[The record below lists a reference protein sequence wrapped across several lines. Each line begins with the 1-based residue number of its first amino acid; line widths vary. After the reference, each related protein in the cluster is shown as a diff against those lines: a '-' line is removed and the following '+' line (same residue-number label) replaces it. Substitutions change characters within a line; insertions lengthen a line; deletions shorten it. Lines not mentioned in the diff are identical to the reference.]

1 MTDQVNADWTELQV
15 TIPAADT
22 DRAGDIAQMVV
33 PYGIYIEDYSHLEEE
48 AMEIAHIDLIDE
60 DLLKK
65 DRTKSIIHVYIS
77 PEENP
82 AEAISFLKE
91 RFEAVGIE
99 NTITAANC
107 AEEDWI
113 NNWKKYF
120 KPIPVG
126 NRLLVR
132 PMWEDEYEA
141 GDRVVLHLEPGLA
154 FGTGTHETTRLC
166 MELLEKYVKP
176 GDTMLDMGC
185 GSGILSVAG
194 LLLGAGSAVGVD
206 IDALAVK
213 TAVANA
219 EINHVGDKFTGICG
233 NLADKGNGFFLMDTK
248 FTLLFCNI
256 DLDKNRDGYVLF
268 CRLFFDFF
276 CQMQTVHRM
285 DEFCLSND
293 IFHFVCLQ
301 MSDHMPA
308 DIFWKNFHFFTHFL
322 NFILPKITRPKII
335 YGLKHFDWLGF
346 ADSDQCHITAFSSCV
361 FACFAYICFYLLQVF
376 L

>member
-185 GSGILSVAG
+185 GSGILSIIS
-194 LLLGAGSAVGVD
+194 LLLGADSAFAVD
-206 IDALAVK
+206 IDPNAVDIAYQNAGMNDVDISKYTVKAGDIITNTELQNEIAKNEYDVVVANIVADVIIALAPKAREYMKKGGVFITSGIIEDRVDDVK
-213 TAVANA
+213 AALEKCGF
-219 EINHVGDKFTGICG
+219 EINSIKQRKDWVSI
-233 NLADKGNGFFLMDTK
+233 
-248 FTLLFCNI
+248 
-256 DLDKNRDGYVLF
+256 
-268 CRLFFDFF
+268 
-276 CQMQTVHRM
+276 
-285 DEFCLSND
+285 
-293 IFHFVCLQ
+293 VC
-301 MSDHMPA
+301 
-308 DIFWKNFHFFTHFL
+308 K
-322 NFILPKITRPKII
+322 
-335 YGLKHFDWLGF
+335 
-346 ADSDQCHITAFSSCV
+346 
-361 FACFAYICFYLLQVF
+361 
-376 L
+376 

>member
-1 MTDQVNADWTELQV
+1 MTDFGQVNADWTEIAV
-15 TIPAADT
+15 TIRAEDT

-60 DLLKK
+60 ELLQK
-65 DRTKSIIHVYIS
+65 DRTKSVIHVYIS

-82 AEAISFLKE
+82 AEAVSFLTE
-91 RFEAVGIE
+91 RFTAEGIWNE
-99 NTITAANC
+99 IASANC

-126 NRLLVR
+126 ERLLVR
-132 PMWEDEYEA
+132 PMWEDEYDA

-176 GDTMLDMGC
+176 GDTLLDMGC

-194 LLLGAGSAVGVD
+194 LLLGAQSAVGVD

-213 TAVANA
+213 TAIANA
-219 EINHVGDKFTGICG
+219 ETNNVGDHFTGICG
-233 NLADKGNGFFLMDTK
+233 NLAEKVTGRFDIVVA
-248 FTLLFCNI
+248 NI
-256 DLDKNRDGYVLF
+256 V
-268 CRLFFDFF
+268 
-276 CQMQTVHRM
+276 
-285 DEFCLSND
+285 
-293 IFHFVCLQ
+293 
-301 MSDHMPA
+301 A
-308 DIFWKNFHFFTHFL
+308 DIV
-322 NFILPKITRPKII
+322 ILLTQDAPRFMKLDTVYIMSGIIDTREDDVLACLAEKFDLIDRREEK
-335 YGLKHFDWLGF
+335 GWVALAAKLKE
-346 ADSDQCHITAFSSCV
+346 A
-361 FACFAYICFYLLQVF
+361 
-376 L
+376 

>member
-176 GDTMLDMGC
+176 GVKVLDLGT
-185 GSGILSVAG
+185 GSGILGIAA
-194 LLLGAGSAVGVD
+194 LKLGAEYVFGTDLDENA
-206 IDALAVK
+206 I
-213 TAVANA
+213 TAVH
-219 EINHVGDKFTGICG
+219 E
-233 NLADKGNGFFLMDTK
+233 NLAA
-248 FTLLFCNI
+248 
-256 DLDKNRDGYVLF
+256 
-268 CRLFFDFF
+268 
-276 CQMQTVHRM
+276 
-285 DEFCLSND
+285 ND
-293 IFHFVCLQ
+293 IPEEKFGVIQGNIIDDKATQDAAGYECYDIVVANIL
-301 MSDHMPA
+301 A
-308 DIFWKNFHFFTHFL
+308 DIIIMIQKQVPFHLKKGGIFISSGIIDMKEQAVREALEANDAFEIIEVTRQGEWVSFTAR
-322 NFILPKITRPKII
+322 KK
-335 YGLKHFDWLGF
+335 
-346 ADSDQCHITAFSSCV
+346 
-361 FACFAYICFYLLQVF
+361 
-376 L
+376 

>member
-154 FGTGTHETTRLC
+154 FGTASVNALSFWLVKKTRYFPFT
-166 MELLEKYVKP
+166 EIYA
-176 GDTMLDMGC
+176 D
-185 GSGILSVAG
+185 GIGHKRRA
-194 LLLGAGSAVGVD
+194 D
-206 IDALAVK
+206 IDEHAFLPKHNAK
-213 TAVANA
+213 LILKRPSRTAPPPWAA
-219 EINHVGDKFTGICG
+219 KICG
-233 NLADKGNGFFLMDTK
+233 TAQKFFK
-248 FTLLFCNI
+248 QHNI
-256 DLDKNRDGYVLF
+256 
-268 CRLFFDFF
+268 
-276 CQMQTVHRM
+276 
-285 DEFCLSND
+285 
-293 IFHFVCLQ
+293 
-301 MSDHMPA
+301 
-308 DIFWKNFHFFTHFL
+308 
-322 NFILPKITRPKII
+322 
-335 YGLKHFDWLGF
+335 
-346 ADSDQCHITAFSSCV
+346 V
-361 FACFAYICFYLLQVF
+361 FAVQRGKKDPV
-376 L
+376 

>member
-120 KPIPVG
+120 HPIPVG
-126 NRLLVR
+126 EKLLIR
-132 PMWEDEYEA
+132 PLWEEDYDA
-141 GDRVVLHLEPGLA
+141 QGRTVLHLEPGLA

-166 MELLEKYVKP
+166 LELLEKYVTP
-176 GDTMLDMGC
+176 GIDFLDMGC
-185 GSGILSVAG
+185 GSGILSVAA
-194 LLLGAGSAVGVD
+194 LLLGAKSAVGVD
-206 IDALAVK
+206 IDPLAVK
-213 TAVANA
+213 TAVENA
-219 EINHVGDKFTGICG
+219 ETNGVAERFTGICG
-233 NLADKGNGFFLMDTK
+233 NLAEKVTGK
-248 FTLLFCNI
+248 FQVVAANI
-256 DLDKNRDGYVLF
+256 V
-268 CRLFFDFF
+268 
-276 CQMQTVHRM
+276 
-285 DEFCLSND
+285 
-293 IFHFVCLQ
+293 
-301 MSDHMPA
+301 A
-308 DIFWKNFHFFTHFL
+308 DIVILLSKDAPRFL
-322 NFILPKITRPKII
+322 NPDSTYIVSGIIDTREQDVLNAIQDTFQVIERREEK
-335 YGLKHFDWLGF
+335 GWVAMALKLK
-346 ADSDQCHITAFSSCV
+346 
-361 FACFAYICFYLLQVF
+361 
-376 L
+376 

>member
-91 RFEAVGIE
+91 RFEA
-99 NTITAANC
+99 
-107 AEEDWI
+107 
-113 NNWKKYF
+113 
-120 KPIPVG
+120 VG

-233 NLADKGNGFFLMDTK
+233 NLADKVTGTFDVVVANIVADVVILLTKDAPRFMKPDTVYIMSGIIDTREDDVLACLADK
-248 FTLLFCNI
+248 FEII
-256 DLDKNRDGYVLF
+256 DRKEEKGWVALAAK
-268 CRLFFDFF
+268 
-276 CQMQTVHRM
+276 
-285 DEFCLSND
+285 
-293 IFHFVCLQ
+293 
-301 MSDHMPA
+301 
-308 DIFWKNFHFFTHFL
+308 
-322 NFILPKITRPKII
+322 
-335 YGLKHFDWLGF
+335 LK
-346 ADSDQCHITAFSSCV
+346 
-361 FACFAYICFYLLQVF
+361 
-376 L
+376 

>member
-65 DRTKSIIHVYIS
+65 DRTKSTIHVYIS

-233 NLADKGNGFFLMDTK
+233 NLADKVTGTFDVVVANIVADVVILLTKDAPHFMKPDTVYIMSGIIDTREDDVLACLADK
-248 FTLLFCNI
+248 FEII
-256 DLDKNRDGYVLF
+256 DRKEEKGWVALAAK
-268 CRLFFDFF
+268 
-276 CQMQTVHRM
+276 
-285 DEFCLSND
+285 
-293 IFHFVCLQ
+293 
-301 MSDHMPA
+301 
-308 DIFWKNFHFFTHFL
+308 
-322 NFILPKITRPKII
+322 
-335 YGLKHFDWLGF
+335 LK
-346 ADSDQCHITAFSSCV
+346 
-361 FACFAYICFYLLQVF
+361 
-376 L
+376 

>member
-185 GSGILSVAG
+185 GSGIL
-194 LLLGAGSAVGVD
+194 
-206 IDALAVK
+206 
-213 TAVANA
+213 
-219 EINHVGDKFTGICG
+219 
-233 NLADKGNGFFLMDTK
+233 
-248 FTLLFCNI
+248 
-256 DLDKNRDGYVLF
+256 
-268 CRLFFDFF
+268 
-276 CQMQTVHRM
+276 
-285 DEFCLSND
+285 
-293 IFHFVCLQ
+293 
-301 MSDHMPA
+301 
-308 DIFWKNFHFFTHFL
+308 
-322 NFILPKITRPKII
+322 
-335 YGLKHFDWLGF
+335 
-346 ADSDQCHITAFSSCV
+346 
-361 FACFAYICFYLLQVF
+361 
-376 L
+376 